1 MRSTRSSSRSRRVW
15 LLAMGLLFTVAA
27 CSTSEANE
35 DDESVVPEE
44 EVAAEEVRTPAPAP
58 EPEPRIVIAA
68 GTSLTF
74 STGAE
79 LSTKSNKAGD
89 QFEMTLLD
97 DVLSGNGEVLVPAG
111 TFGVGVVTASEK
123 SPNSDD
129 PAILNLELAYLLL
142 DGEEIPMAGEVTGAE
157 IQGDR
162 KDDRTETAAKIGGG
176 AAVGALVGG
185 LLGGGDDV
193 LKGAVI
199 GAAAGTV
206 LALTTK
212 DGHANIPAGTL
223 LTFELTNRV
232 VVF

>member
-1 MRSTRSSSRSRRVW
+1 MLSQRPSTRATRAW
-15 LLAMGLLFTVAA
+15 LLATGLLFTVAA

-58 EPEPRIVIAA
+58 EPEPRMVLAA

-74 STGAE
+74 TTGSE
-79 LSTKSNKAGD
+79 LSTKSSQAGD

-97 DVLSGNGEVLVPAG
+97 DVLSDDGEVLLPAG
-111 TFGVGVVTASEK
+111 IFGVGVVTASEK

-129 PAILNLELAYLLL
+129 PAILTLELAYLLL

-157 IQGDR
+157 ILGDR
-162 KDDRTETAAKIGGG
+162 KDDGTETATKIGGG

-185 LLGGGDDV
+185 LLGGGDDA

-223 LTFELTNRV
+223 LTFELANRV
-232 VVF
+232 TVF